1 MTIWGINA
9 LNHDASI
16 AVVANKELK
25 FWARASQYSGIPGD
39 DKLPSRLISE
49 AINHSQYRGPEVIS
63 WYERPLLKKTRQ
75 LWAGQYEEAFNM
87 SVMPSRYLKQNNL
100 GYAKVKYKGH
110 HESHAAAGFFTSP
123 FTQAAIIVLDA
134 IGEWESASIWL
145 GSGTHLTKMWSA
157 SYPNSLGLFYSA
169 FTKLIGYKPL
179 AEEHLLQRDSDLGD
193 PNRYYLDVKGYFTK
207 PMHLKYNLHRGVY
220 NWPHPITCDQ
230 DRYDIAAA
238 VQRVFEDNASW
249 VNVYAELLTGQRN
262 LVYMG
267 GCAMNSKY
275 NTKMVEHWDGVWSL
289 PVPGDASSAI
299 GAALLEA
306 KCRIEWKGTLAK
318 HIEIK

>member
-1 MTIWGINA
+1 MIVWGINA

-16 AVVANKELK
+16 AVVADKELK
-25 FWARASQYSGIPGD
+25 YWARASEFSGIPGD
-39 DKLPSRLISE
+39 DKLPTGLLTD

-63 WYERPLLKKTRQ
+63 WYERPLLKKFRQ
-75 LWAGQYEEAFNM
+75 FYAGQYRDALDM
-87 SVMPSRYLKQNNL
+87 SVMPKRYLNECRL
-100 GYAKVKYKGH
+100 GYAKLRYQSH
-110 HESHAAAGFFTSP
+110 HKSHAAAGFFTSP
-123 FTQAAIIVLDA
+123 FSQAAIVVLDA

-157 SYPNSLGLFYSA
+157 SYPNSLGLYYSA
-169 FTKLIGYKPL
+169 FTKLIGYRPL
-179 AEEHLLQRDSDLGD
+179 AEEHLLQKDSNLGD
-193 PNRYYLDVKGYFTK
+193 PDRFYKEVKHYFTR
-207 PMHLKYNLHRGVY
+207 PMTLRYNLHRGVY
-220 NWPHPITCDQ
+220 NWPHEIATDQ

-238 VQRVFEDNASW
+238 VQRVFEDQAAW
-249 VNVYAELLTGQRN
+249 VNTMAELLTHQRN

-275 NTKMVEHWDGVWSL
+275 NEKMVGYWDDVWSL

-306 KCRIEWKGTLAK
+306 KCRIEWKGALAK
-318 HIEIK
+318 HIQIK